1 MSRPSTPIPE
11 TSLYRSKSIP
21 NPVNSHANSQA
32 GYRVLVRG
40 NPTIGILS
48 TPVIDL
54 GAGKMYL
61 VLFSGPN
68 HGGLSTNPADFK
80 YVLHAVDLTTL
91 QSNRSTI
98 IGGSVPGT
106 GYSGSK
112 TPGNKFTRRGG
123 DIVVQN
129 DRNIAIVDATGIGT
143 HNPRVQFNAM
153 MQLQRPAL
161 LLLNGIIYIAF
172 GSRGDLDPWHG
183 WVFAYDAIT
192 FNQLDLLCTTPNG
205 ARGGIWQAGQGLLAD
220 TNGFIYAGTGNGDSD
235 PADGGPPGT
244 PNMGE
249 SFIKVRLEAGKFKIV
264 GWYNAFDD
272 IGYVAPVA
280 PNPDVGVTRR
290 RSGRLRPGASSPMGR
305 IVGGGKDGYF
315 LPHRYRQAD
324 WRCRRPPTRASSG

>member
-1 MSRPSTPIPE
+1 
-11 TSLYRSKSIP
+11 
-21 NPVNSHANSQA
+21 
-32 GYRVLVRG
+32 
-40 NPTIGILS
+40 
-48 TPVIDL
+48 
-54 GAGKMYL
+54 
-61 VLFSGPN
+61 
-68 HGGLSTNPADFK
+68 
-80 YVLHAVDLTTL
+80 
-91 QSNRSTI
+91 
-98 IGGSVPGT
+98 
-106 GYSGSK
+106 
-112 TPGNKFTRRGG
+112 
-123 DIVVQN
+123 
-129 DRNIAIVDATGIGT
+129 
-143 HNPRVQFNAM
+143 M

-272 IGYVAPVA
+272 IGYVA
-280 PNPDVGVTRR
+280 
-290 RSGRLRPGASSPMGR
+290 RLPRIRMWGYRDDDLGASPRHFSPMGESSVAAR
-305 IVGGGKDGYF
+305 MVIF
-315 LPHRYRQAD
+315 TSSI
-324 WRCRRPPTRASSG
+324 PTS